1 MGQGVGDRELLV
13 FVSGRMLSLECD
25 FLGEGGVAAG
35 LAEHAL
41 LDLKDF
47 LVETKAVV
55 GCHRD

>member
-1 MGQGVGDRELLV
+1 
-13 FVSGRMLSLECD
+13 MLGLECD

-41 LDLKDF
+41 LDLEDF